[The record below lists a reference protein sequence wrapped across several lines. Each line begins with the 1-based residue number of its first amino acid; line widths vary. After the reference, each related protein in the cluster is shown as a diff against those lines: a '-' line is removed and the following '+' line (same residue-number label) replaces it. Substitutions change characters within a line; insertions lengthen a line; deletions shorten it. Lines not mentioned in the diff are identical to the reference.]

1 MPSPSS
7 DTVIPVQSSAK
18 SRSRRGRSSFTL
30 LSCQG
35 DASRHRRSRR
45 GRQVDRGA
53 RRRARARLHVPRLGG
68 DVPRRR
74 AGRRPRP
81 GQPAHRLRRRPR
93 APRRRGRLR
102 GDPHARGL
110 RPRLA
115 PRGRPGGAG
124 RDGRQA
130 ARAARARR
138 LGRRGTRHRHGRRPG
153 RRLQGLADR
162 QPRGARPAPRP
173 AARRGRRAGRARPQP
188 RSQPD
193 GRRRRRR
200 RGRHDRPDD
209 RRGRRPPRRPGARM
223 KVAVVGYPNVGKSS
237 LVNRLS
243 GSRTAVVHERSGIT
257 RDRNEIPC
265 EWDGRRFTLIDTGG
279 MDFLDPD
286 PISGSIREQAQA
298 ALADAQV
305 AVLVVDARGGLRP
318 GDEELADLLRRWRGG
333 PVIVAANKVDSAPDI
348 PSAAEFYALGL
359 GEPLAVSATQ
369 GLGTGDLLDRVVE
382 LLPAEEEAA
391 DEADDA
397 VRLAIVG
404 RPNVGKST
412 LVNRLLGSERVI
424 VSEVAGTT
432 RDAIDL
438 PLEVDG
444 RRVILVDTAGLRRQ
458 AKVQDSVE
466 YYTTL
471 RSQRAVERADVALVV
486 CDAHDGITSQDMR
499 IAELAMQEG
508 TATALV
514 LNKWDVAAMD
524 ESDLDHERARAAQKL
539 RLRPKVL
546 TASALTGRNVG
557 RVVSEAI
564 ALGDRMHNRIPTP
577 QLNRFLSELVQERQP
592 PAKQG
597 HRLKLLYMA
606 QIGTAPP
613 RFAVQVNSRQRVTR
627 DYAYFLE
634 NRLRARFGMDGV
646 PLVIDFNERG
656 SGRRAPAAER
666 AGGRAGRVPRYP

>member
-1 MPSPSS
+1 
-7 DTVIPVQSSAK
+7 
-18 SRSRRGRSSFTL
+18 
-30 LSCQG
+30 
-35 DASRHRRSRR
+35 
-45 GRQVDRGA
+45 
-53 RRRARARLHVPRLGG
+53 
-68 DVPRRR
+68 
-74 AGRRPRP
+74 
-81 GQPAHRLRRRPR
+81 
-93 APRRRGRLR
+93 
-102 GDPHARGL
+102 
-110 RPRLA
+110 
-115 PRGRPGGAG
+115 
-124 RDGRQA
+124 
-130 ARAARARR
+130 
-138 LGRRGTRHRHGRRPG
+138 
-153 RRLQGLADR
+153 
-162 QPRGARPAPRP
+162 
-173 AARRGRRAGRARPQP
+173 
-188 RSQPD
+188 
-193 GRRRRRR
+193 
-200 RGRHDRPDD
+200 
-209 RRGRRPPRRPGARM
+209 M

-237 LVNRLS
+237 LVNRLT
-243 GSRTAVVHERSGIT
+243 GTRQAVVHERSGIT

-265 EWDGRRFTLIDTGG
+265 EWNGRRFTLIDTGG
-279 MDFLDPD
+279 MDFLDSD

-298 ALADAQV
+298 ALADAQ
-305 AVLVVDARGGLRP
+305 AAILVVDARAGLRP
-318 GDEELADLLRRWRGG
+318 GDEELADLLRRWKGG
-333 PVIVAANKVDSAPDI
+333 GVVVAANKIDSVGDLSLA
-348 PSAAEFYALGL
+348 SEFYALGL
-359 GEPLAVSATQ
+359 GDPIPVSAAQ
-369 GLGTGDLLDRVVE
+369 GLGTGDLLDRVVAM
-382 LLPAEEEAA
+382 LPDAEDEEE
-391 DEADDA
+391 DDDA
-397 VRLAIVG
+397 IRLAVVG

-412 LVNRLLGSERVI
+412 LVNRFLGSERVI
-424 VSEVAGTT
+424 VSDVAGTT

-466 YYTTL
+466 YYTAL

-486 CDAHDGITSQDMR
+486 CDANDGITSQDLR
-499 IAELAMQEG
+499 IVELAMQEG

-557 RVVSEAI
+557 RVLAEAI

-577 QLNRFLSELVQERQP
+577 ELNRFLSELVAERQP